1 MHFMVCS
8 TANEH
13 RQWMDALYYAT
24 TLTLLAEYCSPVHSL
39 TRKYKL
45 VLLFP
50 SVVSC
55 GGATLAVRTCEKHV
69 QWRAIQSY
77 AGSARQLA
85 RHAHAHVQLSGGWL
99 GHYDRGKFIK
109 RWFVVKD
116 CFLLCY
122 NAREDVNNPRD
133 GQRTGVLT
141 RTCTRAICPI
151 LPHTQPP
158 DPQTLNLNQGGASC
172 CHSWARCSHTKR
184 PGMPYEYVLE
194 HTHTHTDTHAC
205 MHIRTCMHTLCAHT
219 HTHTH
224 THTPKSE
231 ARAITH
237 TRARARTHTHTH
249 THASIDPKPLLFL
262 PL

>member
-1 MHFMVCS
+1 
-8 TANEH
+8 
-13 RQWMDALYYAT
+13 MDALYYAT

-237 TRARARTHTHTH
+237 TRARARAHTHTH